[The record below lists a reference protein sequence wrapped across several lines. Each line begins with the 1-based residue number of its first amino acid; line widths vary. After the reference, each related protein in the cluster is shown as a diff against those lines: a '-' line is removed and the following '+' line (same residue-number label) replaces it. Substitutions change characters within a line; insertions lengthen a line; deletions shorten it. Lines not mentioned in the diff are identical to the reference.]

1 MGWPLGGPGF
11 ASFLR
16 GFSSCGFIRRCSK
29 HTEACLL
36 YPSGNRQQQKTPPP
50 KSPHAPRAARLD
62 PKTRTAS
69 HGHPLM
75 DAPATS
81 FVPMEGSRE
90 PPPPLPTREKASH
103 LLAEVESDTALAT
116 KAGA

>member
-1 MGWPLGGPGF
+1 
-11 ASFLR
+11 
-16 GFSSCGFIRRCSK
+16 
-29 HTEACLL
+29 
-36 YPSGNRQQQKTPPP
+36 
-50 KSPHAPRAARLD
+50 
-62 PKTRTAS
+62 
-69 HGHPLM
+69 M